1 MDLTEHQIDTILN
14 NYKNKRDKQNKYY
27 HEVSKHKEDFKIKNR
42 ERAKAHY
49 DNGYKEKKK
58 QYYQNN
64 KDILKNKYLY
74 NYYKKTNKIEVFKEI
89 HSEKYNML
97 VDKGLISV

>member
-1 MDLTEHQIDTILN
+1 MDLTENQIDTILN

-27 HEVSKHKEDFKIKNR
+27 HEVSKHKEEFKIKNR
-42 ERAKAHY
+42 ERAKSHY

-58 QYYQNN
+58 QYYQDN

-74 NYYKKTNKIEVFKEI
+74 NYYKKNNKIEVFKEI

-97 VDKGLISV
+97 VDKGLI